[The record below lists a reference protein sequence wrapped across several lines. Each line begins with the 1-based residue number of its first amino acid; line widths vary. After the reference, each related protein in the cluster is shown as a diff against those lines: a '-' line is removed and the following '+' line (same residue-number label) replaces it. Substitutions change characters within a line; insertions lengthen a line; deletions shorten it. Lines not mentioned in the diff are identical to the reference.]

1 MKIIGAHFLE
11 AVNYVLFAS
20 LSWNRMNNDR
30 MQGRKWAILSEGI
43 ISINISVCLIYF
55 ISLEIFFSFLL
66 SYSSRK
72 SDVFFYQFCISHFF
86 NSPEY

>member
-1 MKIIGAHFLE
+1 MKIIGTHFLK

-20 LSWNRMNNDR
+20 LSWNRTNDR

-55 ISLEIFFSFLL
+55 ISLEIFFFI
-66 SYSSRK
+66 
-72 SDVFFYQFCISHFF
+72 FT
-86 NSPEY
+86 